1 MDGNTP
7 PQHSAAPKSNGQ
19 LFQSR
24 AIARSLHTQTSL
36 LPGRMRASS
45 PLSTPGQ
52 LETPLEAQRRAIIA
66 RNQKRLAELG
76 LLSNPLSAAAEERRR
91 REREERQ
98 RQEAARRQAV
108 LAGDAPATEPQRRSR
123 RLCGEQPEMGM
134 RKKLPSCSRKRRPDD
149 EAAAEVATPWPS
161 LRQPPLLLG
170 SRSFIEQARHDLLLL
185 DDEDELQGG
194 GRGGQQQRPQR
205 AQGKRRRL
213 SEGALR
219 ARMDRHNEMR
229 IRTWAGW

>member
-1 MDGNTP
+1 
-7 PQHSAAPKSNGQ
+7 
-19 LFQSR
+19 
-24 AIARSLHTQTSL
+24 
-36 LPGRMRASS
+36 
-45 PLSTPGQ
+45 
-52 LETPLEAQRRAIIA
+52 
-66 RNQKRLAELG
+66 
-76 LLSNPLSAAAEERRR
+76 
-91 REREERQ
+91 
-98 RQEAARRQAV
+98 
-108 LAGDAPATEPQRRSR
+108 
-123 RLCGEQPEMGM
+123 MGM

-229 IRTWAGW
+229 IRTMSLKALQTRIRRIRNSDKMRSFIRVLNRFGMGDLAAEARAALRRLPYD